1 MTKDGGVMTIGAIG
15 TNSGALAQLFGES
28 AKQLQTD
35 LRSGDTSLTA
45 LAQSRGISQ
54 TDLINAIKSSE
65 TSRGW
70 QQTQADGGPELSDAQ
85 MTDLA
90 NRIANR
96 VHSGGNSAVA
106 QLFGESSQQLKAD
119 LQSGQ
124 TSLSALADARGISQS
139 DLLTAIT
146 SGWQHAASGG
156 SEPLTAAQLTNLASS
171 IADRVHGVGPN
182 AAASINAQRAVF
194 QLQAAS

>member
-1 MTKDGGVMTIGAIG
+1 MTKDGGVMTVGAIG
-15 TNSGALAQLFGES
+15 SGALAQLFGES

-35 LRSGDTSLTA
+35 LVSGDTNLSE

-54 TDLINAIKSSE
+54 SDLVNAIKSSE

-70 QQTQADGGPELSDAQ
+70 GQTEANGGPELSDAQ

-96 VHSGGNSAVA
+96 VHNGGNSKVA
-106 QLFGESSQQLKAD
+106 QLFGESTQQLKTD
-119 LQSGQ
+119 LQSGH
-124 TSLSALADARGISQS
+124 TSLTALAAARGISQS

-146 SGWQHAASGG
+146 SGWQHAAANIAD
-156 SEPLTAAQLTNLASS
+156 PLTATQLANLAST

-182 AAASINAQRAVF
+182 AAASVDAQRAVF
-194 QLQAAS
+194 QLQTAS